1 MFEVADLFNLGVEW
15 AWVWLR
21 AQGDNALLFI
31 LLSAVS
37 QMPQDHPLPLSP
49 MHLRR
54 ERHPQLLQL
63 PPALLGHPHRHPH
76 CVLGLLH
83 LWEAGHSRRSAGPLK
98 QPSKLRSWPG
108 NLMAEGVGRGVY
120 PGPCTALRLSSHSA
134 ARSPGSPSLS
144 ALALAWEEDAQ
155 IGPRRVR

>member
-15 AWVWLR
+15 AWGWLR
-21 AQGDNALLFI
+21 AQADSALLFI

-37 QMPQDHPLPLSP
+37 QMPPDHPLPLSP

-54 ERHPQLLQL
+54 ERQLLQL

-83 LWEAGHSRRSAGPLK
+83 LWEAGHSWHSAGPLK
-98 QPSKLRSWPG
+98 QPSKLRSWPALG
-108 NLMAEGVGRGVY
+108 VRPCLLWLWIGRRMHRSALGESGKQPEESCCPVTSQAAEG
-120 PGPCTALRLSSHSA
+120 SS
-134 ARSPGSPSLS
+134 PTGST
-144 ALALAWEEDAQ
+144 
-155 IGPRRVR
+155 